1 MSRTNRSTVRRPR
14 HFIDLVN
21 GEALEFHPDL
31 VPIDHHF
38 SGDGARLTLE
48 AVLRTRRWQLVSAAR
63 QHLGPQRGLAE
74 DLVQDLCLEV
84 LEGQLLLSSNPTEAL
99 DQLLREIAERSDR

>member
-21 GEALEFHPDL
+21 GEGLEFHPDL
-31 VPIDHHF
+31 VPVDQYL
-38 SGDGARLTLE
+38 SGEPGRLTLE
-48 AVLRTRRWQLVSAAR
+48 AVLRTHRWQLVSVAR
-63 QHLGPQRGLAE
+63 HHLGNERRLAE

-84 LEGQLLLSSNPTEAL
+84 LEGQLVLSSDPTEAL
-99 DQLLREIAERSDR
+99 DQLLREVAERCDR